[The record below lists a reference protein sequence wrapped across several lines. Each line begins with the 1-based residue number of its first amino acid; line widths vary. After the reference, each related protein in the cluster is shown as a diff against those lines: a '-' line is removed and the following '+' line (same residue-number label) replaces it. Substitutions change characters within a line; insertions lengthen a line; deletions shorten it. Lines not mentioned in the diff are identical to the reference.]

1 MPKAETYECPRC
13 NYSTKIKRDMHKH
26 LYLLKKECANIK
38 NLELTEEIKLCVL
51 KSKVYHK
58 LQSELGTIQ
67 NFNILNNYV
76 NGLETL
82 DKLPLFLSYN
92 SKSLMDINDKG
103 EKLHQDAVRK
113 LEEDRTKYPL
123 LIESHKFL
131 EMIDSLV
138 GVNKNDIEEMNVI
151 YDEELNKIKIFCD
164 DEWECYMPD
173 QGMKRLVQILRTNY
187 LDKYECY
194 LYKKIYMDK
203 AIGPFSLNEVRLKLA
218 DYYKFLYI
226 LDHHPYVYKEKSEYV
241 LENYRYSNPDELCSY
256 GMSIYDEIKKN
267 VGKTDINSFK
277 KNILEII
284 KRNHKKNIKTLN
296 ENIFELINLDCEFK
310 NKLLSQTPKGLYLK

>member
-1 MPKAETYECPRC
+1 MPKAETFECPRC

-38 NLELTEEIKLCVL
+38 NLELTEEIKQCVL

-58 LQSELGTIQ
+58 LPPESGTIQ

-92 SKSLMDINDKG
+92 SKTLMDINDKG

-138 GVNKNDIEEMNVI
+138 GVNKNDIVHT
-151 YDEELNKIKIFCD
+151 
-164 DEWECYMPD
+164 
-173 QGMKRLVQILRTNY
+173 LRVSRH
-187 LDKYECY
+187 
-194 LYKKIYMDK
+194 I
-203 AIGPFSLNEVRLKLA
+203 S
-218 DYYKFLYI
+218 
-226 LDHHPYVYKEKSEYV
+226 
-241 LENYRYSNPDELCSY
+241 
-256 GMSIYDEIKKN
+256 
-267 VGKTDINSFK
+267 
-277 KNILEII
+277 
-284 KRNHKKNIKTLN
+284 
-296 ENIFELINLDCEFK
+296 
-310 NKLLSQTPKGLYLK
+310 